1 MSFNPL
7 KEKGMQ
13 LEDQI
18 RTWHEIAGKP
28 LNKTMTNCY
37 TRARQLLL
45 NSIETGARN
54 FKHMFSQFCKDP
66 EAKKLIADIR
76 RIEDMQQTTVN
87 WLTPSD
93 QSVLETTLA
102 YEQTAVDLTAGIAQN
117 EPDSYVKQAF
127 DFCLLEDFDHLYR
140 YSQWAYIMHN
150 VKPSDITQCQ
160 TDIVVGRPTQQQHN
174 VNSMRIRKPYDRKK
188 AAIQTK
194 VNIRTILALE
204 HQTQNFYSEH
214 GMYYG
219 NGVLRET
226 YAEICDV
233 EEEHVT
239 MYGSLIDS
247 KESLYEK
254 LLLQEFTEVCAYYSC
269 MEDEKDESVRARLY
283 EEYLRAG
290 AQPLYERLQRIDP
303 DDAAKIHP
311 NNVKRL
317 LRALEIAEISGKTKS
332 ECSERIP
339 NPAYDIGLF
348 IIDPPREQLYKNI
361 DARVDKMF
369 EDGIVNEVKKLI
381 SDGVEWSAQSM
392 QAIGYKE
399 FKPYFEGSASLED
412 VKEAIKH
419 NTRKYAKRQIT
430 WFKRYTFG
438 TRYSTNELDKMLND
452 IKIFAERKTI

>member
-7 KEKGMQ
+7 KEKGMK

-54 FKHMFSQFCKDP
+54 FKHMFSQFCKDT

-269 MEDEKDESVRARLY
+269 MEDEKDESVRKIWERFLLFELEHLQAAAKLFEKHEKRDAQEVIGDKVIVTASICSQKDYTRALLKEQLGKRLDTKKGY
-283 EEYLRAG
+283 TNINNLPPKWDSYYIQDHVALEG
-290 AQPLYERLQRIDP
+290 APTETVIRIMGPSYGRDIVEGSERLIYKEP
-303 DDAAKIHP
+303 DLVSMGLQQLAQAA
-311 NNVKRL
+311 NTV
-317 LRALEIAEISGKTKS
+317 
-332 ECSERIP
+332 
-339 NPAYDIGLF
+339 
-348 IIDPPREQLYKNI
+348 
-361 DARVDKMF
+361 
-369 EDGIVNEVKKLI
+369 
-381 SDGVEWSAQSM
+381 GVEDYCEMQSRC
-392 QAIGYKE
+392 
-399 FKPYFEGSASLED
+399 P
-412 VKEAIKH
+412 
-419 NTRKYAKRQIT
+419 
-430 WFKRYTFG
+430 RYDLF
-438 TRYSTNELDKMLND
+438 
-452 IKIFAERKTI
+452 

>member
-54 FKHMFSQFCKDP
+54 FKHMFSQFCKDT

-140 YSQWAYIMHN
+140 YSQWAYIIHN

-269 MEDEKDESVRARLY
+269 MEDEKDESVRKIWERFLLFELEHLQAAAKLFEKHEKRDAQEVIGDKVIVTASICSQKDYTRALLKEQLGKRLDTKKGY
-283 EEYLRAG
+283 TNINNLPPKWDSYYIQDHVALEG
-290 AQPLYERLQRIDP
+290 APTETVIRIMGPSYGRDIVEGSERLIYKEP
-303 DDAAKIHP
+303 DLVSMGLQQLAQAA
-311 NNVKRL
+311 NTV
-317 LRALEIAEISGKTKS
+317 
-332 ECSERIP
+332 
-339 NPAYDIGLF
+339 
-348 IIDPPREQLYKNI
+348 
-361 DARVDKMF
+361 
-369 EDGIVNEVKKLI
+369 
-381 SDGVEWSAQSM
+381 GVEDYCEMQSRC
-392 QAIGYKE
+392 
-399 FKPYFEGSASLED
+399 P
-412 VKEAIKH
+412 
-419 NTRKYAKRQIT
+419 
-430 WFKRYTFG
+430 RYDLF
-438 TRYSTNELDKMLND
+438 
-452 IKIFAERKTI
+452 

>member
-45 NSIETGARN
+45 NSIESGARN

-269 MEDEKDESVRARLY
+269 MEDEKDESVRKIWERFLLFELEHLQAAAKLFEKHEKRDAQEVIGDKVIVTASICSQKDYTRALLKEQLGKRLDTKKGY
-283 EEYLRAG
+283 TNINNLPPKWDSYYIQDHVALEG
-290 AQPLYERLQRIDP
+290 APTETVIRIMGPSYGRDIVEGSERLIYKEP
-303 DDAAKIHP
+303 DLVSMGLQQLAQAA
-311 NNVKRL
+311 NTV
-317 LRALEIAEISGKTKS
+317 
-332 ECSERIP
+332 
-339 NPAYDIGLF
+339 
-348 IIDPPREQLYKNI
+348 
-361 DARVDKMF
+361 
-369 EDGIVNEVKKLI
+369 
-381 SDGVEWSAQSM
+381 GVEDYCEMQSRC
-392 QAIGYKE
+392 
-399 FKPYFEGSASLED
+399 P
-412 VKEAIKH
+412 
-419 NTRKYAKRQIT
+419 
-430 WFKRYTFG
+430 RYDLF
-438 TRYSTNELDKMLND
+438 
-452 IKIFAERKTI
+452 

>member
-7 KEKGMQ
+7 KEKGMK

-37 TRARQLLL
+37 TRGRQLII
-45 NSIETGARN
+45 NSIEAGARN
-54 FKHMFSQFCKDP
+54 FKHMFSQFCKDT

-269 MEDEKDESVRARLY
+269 MEDEKDESVRKIWERFLLFELEHLQAAAKLFEKHEKRDAQEVIGDKVIVTASICSQKDYTRALLKEQLGKRLDTKTGY
-283 EEYLRAG
+283 TNINNLPPKWDSYYIQDHVALEG
-290 AQPLYERLQRIDP
+290 APTETVIRIMGPSYGRDIVEGSERLIYKEP
-303 DDAAKIHP
+303 DLVSMGLQQLAQAA
-311 NNVKRL
+311 NTV
-317 LRALEIAEISGKTKS
+317 
-332 ECSERIP
+332 
-339 NPAYDIGLF
+339 
-348 IIDPPREQLYKNI
+348 
-361 DARVDKMF
+361 
-369 EDGIVNEVKKLI
+369 
-381 SDGVEWSAQSM
+381 GVEDYCEMQSRC
-392 QAIGYKE
+392 
-399 FKPYFEGSASLED
+399 P
-412 VKEAIKH
+412 
-419 NTRKYAKRQIT
+419 
-430 WFKRYTFG
+430 RYDLF
-438 TRYSTNELDKMLND
+438 
-452 IKIFAERKTI
+452 

>member
-54 FKHMFSQFCKDP
+54 FKHMFSQFCKDT

-269 MEDEKDESVRARLY
+269 MKDEKDESVRKIWERFLLFELEHLQAAAKLFEKHEKRDAQEVIGDKVIVTASICSQKDYTRALLKEQLGKRLDTKKGY
-283 EEYLRAG
+283 TNINNLPPKWDSYYIQDHVALEG
-290 AQPLYERLQRIDP
+290 APTETVIRIMGPSYGRDIVEGSERLIYKEP
-303 DDAAKIHP
+303 DLVSMGLQQLAQAA
-311 NNVKRL
+311 NTV
-317 LRALEIAEISGKTKS
+317 
-332 ECSERIP
+332 
-339 NPAYDIGLF
+339 
-348 IIDPPREQLYKNI
+348 
-361 DARVDKMF
+361 
-369 EDGIVNEVKKLI
+369 
-381 SDGVEWSAQSM
+381 GVEDYCEMQSRC
-392 QAIGYKE
+392 
-399 FKPYFEGSASLED
+399 P
-412 VKEAIKH
+412 
-419 NTRKYAKRQIT
+419 
-430 WFKRYTFG
+430 RYDLF
-438 TRYSTNELDKMLND
+438 
-452 IKIFAERKTI
+452 

>member
-54 FKHMFSQFCKDP
+54 FKHMFSQFCKDT

-117 EPDSYVKQAF
+117 EPDSYVKQSF

-269 MEDEKDESVRARLY
+269 MEDEKDESVRKIWERFLLFELEHLQAAAKLFEKHEKRDAQEVIGDKVIVTASICSQKDYTRALLKEQLGKRLDTKKGY
-283 EEYLRAG
+283 TNINNLPPKWDSYYIQDHVALEG
-290 AQPLYERLQRIDP
+290 APTETVIRIMGPSYGRDIVEGSERLIYKEP
-303 DDAAKIHP
+303 DLVSMGLQQLAQAA
-311 NNVKRL
+311 NTV
-317 LRALEIAEISGKTKS
+317 
-332 ECSERIP
+332 
-339 NPAYDIGLF
+339 
-348 IIDPPREQLYKNI
+348 
-361 DARVDKMF
+361 
-369 EDGIVNEVKKLI
+369 
-381 SDGVEWSAQSM
+381 GVEDYCEMQSRC
-392 QAIGYKE
+392 
-399 FKPYFEGSASLED
+399 P
-412 VKEAIKH
+412 
-419 NTRKYAKRQIT
+419 
-430 WFKRYTFG
+430 RYDLF
-438 TRYSTNELDKMLND
+438 
-452 IKIFAERKTI
+452 

>member
-54 FKHMFSQFCKDP
+54 FKHMFSQFCKDT

-269 MEDEKDESVRARLY
+269 MEDEKDESVRKIWERFLLFELEHLQAAAKLFEKHEKRDAQEVIGDKVIVTASICSQKDYTRALLKEQLGKRLDTKKGY
-283 EEYLRAG
+283 TNINNLPPKWDSYYIQDHVALEG
-290 AQPLYERLQRIDP
+290 APTETVIRIMGPSYGRDIVEGSERLIYKEP
-303 DDAAKIHP
+303 DLVSMGLQQLAQAA
-311 NNVKRL
+311 NTV
-317 LRALEIAEISGKTKS
+317 
-332 ECSERIP
+332 
-339 NPAYDIGLF
+339 
-348 IIDPPREQLYKNI
+348 
-361 DARVDKMF
+361 
-369 EDGIVNEVKKLI
+369 
-381 SDGVEWSAQSM
+381 GVEDYCEMQSRC
-392 QAIGYKE
+392 
-399 FKPYFEGSASLED
+399 P
-412 VKEAIKH
+412 
-419 NTRKYAKRQIT
+419 
-430 WFKRYTFG
+430 RYDLF
-438 TRYSTNELDKMLND
+438 
-452 IKIFAERKTI
+452 

>member
-28 LNKTMTNCY
+28 LNKAMTNCY

-54 FKHMFSQFCKDP
+54 FKHMFSQFCKDT

-269 MEDEKDESVRARLY
+269 MEDEKDESVRKIWERFLLFELEHLQAAAKLFEKHEKRDAQEVIGDKVIVTASICSQKDYTRALLKEQLGKRLDTKKGY
-283 EEYLRAG
+283 TNINNLPPKWDSYYIQDHVALEG
-290 AQPLYERLQRIDP
+290 APTETVIRIMGPSYGRDIVEGSERLIYKEP
-303 DDAAKIHP
+303 DLVSMGLQQLAQAA
-311 NNVKRL
+311 NTV
-317 LRALEIAEISGKTKS
+317 
-332 ECSERIP
+332 
-339 NPAYDIGLF
+339 
-348 IIDPPREQLYKNI
+348 
-361 DARVDKMF
+361 
-369 EDGIVNEVKKLI
+369 
-381 SDGVEWSAQSM
+381 GVEDYCEMQSRC
-392 QAIGYKE
+392 
-399 FKPYFEGSASLED
+399 P
-412 VKEAIKH
+412 
-419 NTRKYAKRQIT
+419 
-430 WFKRYTFG
+430 RYDLF
-438 TRYSTNELDKMLND
+438 
-452 IKIFAERKTI
+452 

>member
-54 FKHMFSQFCKDP
+54 FKHMFSQFCKDT

-174 VNSMRIRKPYDRKK
+174 VNSMRIRKPYDKKK

-269 MEDEKDESVRARLY
+269 MEDEKDESVRKIWERFLLFELEHLQAAAKLFEKHEKRDAQEVIGDKVIVTASICSQKDYTRALLKEQLGKRLDTKKGY
-283 EEYLRAG
+283 TNINNLPPKWDSYYIQDHVALEG
-290 AQPLYERLQRIDP
+290 APTETVIRIMGPSYGRDIVEGSERLIYKEP
-303 DDAAKIHP
+303 DLVSMGLQQLAQAA
-311 NNVKRL
+311 NTV
-317 LRALEIAEISGKTKS
+317 
-332 ECSERIP
+332 
-339 NPAYDIGLF
+339 
-348 IIDPPREQLYKNI
+348 
-361 DARVDKMF
+361 
-369 EDGIVNEVKKLI
+369 
-381 SDGVEWSAQSM
+381 GVEDYCEMQSRC
-392 QAIGYKE
+392 
-399 FKPYFEGSASLED
+399 P
-412 VKEAIKH
+412 
-419 NTRKYAKRQIT
+419 
-430 WFKRYTFG
+430 RYDLF
-438 TRYSTNELDKMLND
+438 
-452 IKIFAERKTI
+452 

>member
-269 MEDEKDESVRARLY
+269 MEDEKDESVRKIWERFLLFELEHLQAAAKLFEKHEKRDAQEVIGDKVIVTASICSQKDYTRALLKEQLGKRLDTKKGY
-283 EEYLRAG
+283 TNINNLPPKWDSYYIQDHVALEG
-290 AQPLYERLQRIDP
+290 APTETVIRIMGPSYGRDIVEGSERLIYKEP
-303 DDAAKIHP
+303 DLVSMGLQQLAQAA
-311 NNVKRL
+311 NTV
-317 LRALEIAEISGKTKS
+317 
-332 ECSERIP
+332 
-339 NPAYDIGLF
+339 
-348 IIDPPREQLYKNI
+348 
-361 DARVDKMF
+361 
-369 EDGIVNEVKKLI
+369 
-381 SDGVEWSAQSM
+381 GVEDYCEMQSRC
-392 QAIGYKE
+392 
-399 FKPYFEGSASLED
+399 P
-412 VKEAIKH
+412 
-419 NTRKYAKRQIT
+419 
-430 WFKRYTFG
+430 RYDLF
-438 TRYSTNELDKMLND
+438 
-452 IKIFAERKTI
+452 

>member
-1 MSFNPL
+1 MDKIKLIIIGGPTASGKSGIAVGAAKLVNG
-7 KEKGMQ
+7 EVISCDSMQIYKGMDIGTAKISAEEMCGIPHYM
-13 LEDQI
+13 LDVADPKAE
-18 RTWHEIAGKP
+18 
-28 LNKTMTNCY
+28 
-37 TRARQLLL
+37 
-45 NSIETGARN
+45 
-54 FKHMFSQFCKDP
+54 FS
-66 EAKKLIADIR
+66 
-76 RIEDMQQTTVN
+76 
-87 WLTPSD
+87 
-93 QSVLETTLA
+93 A
-102 YEQTAVDLTAGIAQN
+102 YEFSHMAEN
-117 EPDSYVKQAF
+117 
-127 DFCLLEDFDHLYR
+127 
-140 YSQWAYIMHN
+140 YI
-150 VKPSDITQCQ
+150 K
-160 TDIVVGRPTQQQHN
+160 DIVLRGKIPVIVGGTGL
-174 VNSMRIRKPYDRKK
+174 Y
-188 AAIQTK
+188 
-194 VNIRTILALE
+194 
-204 HQTQNFYSEH
+204 
-214 GMYYG
+214 
-219 NGVLRET
+219 
-226 YAEICDV
+226 V
-233 EEEHVT
+233 E
-239 MYGSLIDS
+239 SLIYPLS
-247 KESLYEK
+247 FIAK
-254 LLLQEFTEVCAYYSC
+254 
-269 MEDEKDESVRARLY
+269 KDESVRARLY
-283 EEYLRAG
+283 EEYLRVG

-348 IIDPPREQLYKNI
+348 IIDSPREQLYKNI

-419 NTRKYAKRQIT
+419 NTRRYAKRQIT

>member
-7 KEKGMQ
+7 KEKGMK

-54 FKHMFSQFCKDP
+54 FKHMFSQFCKDT

-188 AAIQTK
+188 TAIQTK

-269 MEDEKDESVRARLY
+269 MEDEKDESVRKIWERFLLFELEHLQAAAKLFEKHEKRDAQEVIGDKVIVTASICSQKDYTRALLKEQLGKRLDTKKGY
-283 EEYLRAG
+283 TNINNLPPKWDSYYIQDHVALEG
-290 AQPLYERLQRIDP
+290 APTETVIRIMGPSYGRDIVEGSERLIYKEP
-303 DDAAKIHP
+303 DLVSMGLQQLAQAA
-311 NNVKRL
+311 NTV
-317 LRALEIAEISGKTKS
+317 
-332 ECSERIP
+332 
-339 NPAYDIGLF
+339 
-348 IIDPPREQLYKNI
+348 
-361 DARVDKMF
+361 
-369 EDGIVNEVKKLI
+369 
-381 SDGVEWSAQSM
+381 GVEDYCEMQSRC
-392 QAIGYKE
+392 
-399 FKPYFEGSASLED
+399 P
-412 VKEAIKH
+412 
-419 NTRKYAKRQIT
+419 
-430 WFKRYTFG
+430 RYDLF
-438 TRYSTNELDKMLND
+438 
-452 IKIFAERKTI
+452 

>member
-54 FKHMFSQFCKDP
+54 FKHMFSQFCKDT

-269 MEDEKDESVRARLY
+269 MEDEKDESVRKIWERFLLFELEHLQAAAKLFEKHEKRDAQEVIGDKVIVTASICSQKDYTRALLKEQLGKRLDTKKGY
-283 EEYLRAG
+283 TNINNLPPKWDSYYIQDHVALEG
-290 AQPLYERLQRIDP
+290 APTETVIRIMGPSYGRDVVEGSERLIYKEP
-303 DDAAKIHP
+303 DLVSMGLQQLAQAA
-311 NNVKRL
+311 NTV
-317 LRALEIAEISGKTKS
+317 
-332 ECSERIP
+332 
-339 NPAYDIGLF
+339 
-348 IIDPPREQLYKNI
+348 
-361 DARVDKMF
+361 
-369 EDGIVNEVKKLI
+369 
-381 SDGVEWSAQSM
+381 GVEDYCEMQSRC
-392 QAIGYKE
+392 
-399 FKPYFEGSASLED
+399 P
-412 VKEAIKH
+412 
-419 NTRKYAKRQIT
+419 
-430 WFKRYTFG
+430 RYDLF
-438 TRYSTNELDKMLND
+438 
-452 IKIFAERKTI
+452 

>member
-54 FKHMFSQFCKDP
+54 FKHMFSQFCKDT

-102 YEQTAVDLTAGIAQN
+102 YEQTVVDLTAGIAQN

-174 VNSMRIRKPYDRKK
+174 VNSMRIRTPYDRKK

-269 MEDEKDESVRARLY
+269 MEDEKDESVRKIWERFLLFELEHLQAAAKLFEKHEKRDAQEVIGDKVIVTASICSQKDYTRALLKEQLGKRLDTKKGY
-283 EEYLRAG
+283 TNINNLPPKWDSYYIQDHVALEG
-290 AQPLYERLQRIDP
+290 APTETVIRIMGPSYGRDIVEGSERLIYKEP
-303 DDAAKIHP
+303 DLVSMGLQQLAQAA
-311 NNVKRL
+311 NTV
-317 LRALEIAEISGKTKS
+317 
-332 ECSERIP
+332 
-339 NPAYDIGLF
+339 
-348 IIDPPREQLYKNI
+348 
-361 DARVDKMF
+361 
-369 EDGIVNEVKKLI
+369 
-381 SDGVEWSAQSM
+381 GVEDYCEMQSRC
-392 QAIGYKE
+392 
-399 FKPYFEGSASLED
+399 P
-412 VKEAIKH
+412 
-419 NTRKYAKRQIT
+419 
-430 WFKRYTFG
+430 RYDLF
-438 TRYSTNELDKMLND
+438 
-452 IKIFAERKTI
+452 

>member
-54 FKHMFSQFCKDP
+54 FKHMFSQFCKDT

-160 TDIVVGRPTQQQHN
+160 TDIVVGSPTQQQHN

-269 MEDEKDESVRARLY
+269 MEDEKDESVRKIWERFLLFELEHLQAAAKLFEKHEKRDAQEVIGDKVIVTASICSQKDYTRALLKEQLGKRLDTKKGY
-283 EEYLRAG
+283 TNINNLPPKWDSYYIQDHVALEG
-290 AQPLYERLQRIDP
+290 APTETVIRIMGPSYGRDIVEGSERLIYKEP
-303 DDAAKIHP
+303 DLVSMGLQQLAQAA
-311 NNVKRL
+311 NTV
-317 LRALEIAEISGKTKS
+317 
-332 ECSERIP
+332 
-339 NPAYDIGLF
+339 
-348 IIDPPREQLYKNI
+348 
-361 DARVDKMF
+361 
-369 EDGIVNEVKKLI
+369 
-381 SDGVEWSAQSM
+381 GVEDYCEMQSRC
-392 QAIGYKE
+392 
-399 FKPYFEGSASLED
+399 P
-412 VKEAIKH
+412 
-419 NTRKYAKRQIT
+419 
-430 WFKRYTFG
+430 RYDLF
-438 TRYSTNELDKMLND
+438 
-452 IKIFAERKTI
+452 